1 MRRIAGTYVLFF
13 LTNSI
18 AYLLVDALK
27 GKINDGDTLSEKVY
41 VGLIVLVILS
51 AVSLIVD
58 RVGTIVVRHIKE
70 RPKIC
75 FTIVLV
81 LIIAISILVDMCLLS
96 IMTDVIELRANL
108 LDRFLLTGL
117 CQIVPIGILKDKG
130 SKKSTPP

>member
-1 MRRIAGTYVLFF
+1 MRRIASTYVLFF

-18 AYLLVDALK
+18 AYLLVDVLK
-27 GKINDGDTLSEKVY
+27 GKINDGDTLSEKIY
-41 VGLIVLVILS
+41 VGLIVLAILS
-51 AVSLIVD
+51 VVSLIVD
-58 RVGTIVVRHIKE
+58 RVGMIVIRRIKE

-117 CQIVPIGILKDKG
+117 CQIVPIGILKDEG

>member
-27 GKINDGDTLSEKVY
+27 GKINDGDTLSEKIY
-41 VGLIVLVILS
+41 VGLIVLAILS
-51 AVSLIVD
+51 VVSLIVD
-58 RVGTIVVRHIKE
+58 RVGKIVVRHIKE

-81 LIIAISILVDMCLLS
+81 LIIAISILADMCLLS

-117 CQIVPIGILKDKG
+117 CQIVPIGILKDEG

>member
-27 GKINDGDTLSEKVY
+27 GKINDGDTLSEKIY
-41 VGLIVLVILS
+41 VGLIVLAILS
-51 AVSLIVD
+51 VVSLIVD
-58 RVGTIVVRHIKE
+58 RVGTIVVRRIKE

-117 CQIVPIGILKDKG
+117 CQIVPIGILKDER
-130 SKKSTPP
+130 SKKSTPL